1 MLCALQFNRKMSC
14 PRASHSVTISFDPQ
28 KLLIYFEK
36 TKNIYAVFWE
46 RDLLSKKLFLFLSFC
61 KHHRRHIFLDVF

>member
-36 TKNIYAVFWE
+36 TKNIYAVF
-46 RDLLSKKLFLFLSFC
+46 
-61 KHHRRHIFLDVF
+61 